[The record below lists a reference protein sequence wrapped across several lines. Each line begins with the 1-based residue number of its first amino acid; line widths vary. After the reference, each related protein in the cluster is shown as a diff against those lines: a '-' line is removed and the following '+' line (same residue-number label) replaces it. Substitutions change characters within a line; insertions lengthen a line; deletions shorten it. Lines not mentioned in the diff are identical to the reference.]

1 MSALGFLFSPAG
13 RLDPRPF
20 VAGAIG
26 VYLVGVVSQ
35 FLTTADV
42 ARRVGLLPYVAVQFV
57 LIWIWYCLHGKR
69 LHDAG
74 RSSGLA
80 VGVGLFYLL
89 SVVLLPIVTDSFMP
103 TSDQLLGN
111 ADAVG
116 ALWLTLLIYV
126 VSILG
131 GSGQYDLVPVVV
143 AILIVF
149 AFLPI
154 IAALAVTVRAAR
166 LKSQPPGAD
175 SK

>member
-13 RLDPRPF
+13 RLERWPF
-20 VAGAIG
+20 IKGAIG
-26 VYLVGVVSQ
+26 VYLVGIALQ
-35 FLTTADV
+35 LLTTAEV
-42 ARRVGLLPYVAVQFV
+42 VQRVGLLPYVAVQFV
-57 LIWIWYCLHGKR
+57 LVWIWYCLHGKR

-74 RSSGLA
+74 RSSGVA

-89 SVVLLPIVTDSFMP
+89 SVVLLLIVTDSFMP

-116 ALWLTLLIYV
+116 ALWFTMLIYV
-126 VSILG
+126 VSVLA
-131 GSGQYDLVPVVV
+131 GSSPYAVPIVV
-143 AILIVF
+143 AVLIAQ

-154 IAALAVTVRAAR
+154 VLALAVTVWAA
-166 LKSQPPGAD
+166 